1 MSITGKYYCLYDV
14 YWQCFMPFYW
24 YDTHF
29 LKLLH
34 AIWSPST
41 LKIGEVET
49 KAVKKHIYERIP
61 REEETTCP
69 DNHYNEVKMFMEK
82 ALLRW
87 VEGCESRGWKPL
99 RKSCRLR
106 RGSSGAHNEPWIH
119 QIESIQSSFL
129 PNLWTEDPS
138 VPFWLQFGSIFMS
151 LCGDEDFFFCSWVT
165 PLGYVHRLGR

>member
-1 MSITGKYYCLYDV
+1 MSMRGKYDCLYEV
-14 YWQCFMPFYW
+14 HWLGFMLFYW
-24 YDTHF
+24 YDTHL

-69 DNHYNEVKMFMEK
+69 DSHYNEVKMFMEK

-87 VEGCESRGWKPL
+87 VEGCESCGRKAL
-99 RKSCRLR
+99 RESCRLW
-106 RGSSGAHNEPWIH
+106 RGSSGAHNEPRIH
-119 QIESIQSSFL
+119 RIESIETSIL
-129 PNLWTEDPS
+129 PNLWTKDPS

-151 LCGDEDFFFCSWVT
+151 LCGDIDFFLRVLAQR
-165 PLGYVHRLGR
+165 PG